1 MDGAVVLWL
10 HELVVAQ
17 PQLADL
23 TVLMAEWGVFVLP
36 LMLVVSWF
44 ARGETL
50 TERRRAVLAG
60 CLAAVVALGVG
71 LVLERVLGRPR
82 PFVALGFTP
91 LIAHVADSS
100 FPSDHTLLGVAL
112 IGAMLLSVPRVGV
125 GMFVWALLVGVARVA
140 AGLHYP
146 SDIIGSSVLAL
157 GLDALAI
164 ITVKKATAMQAMKLF
179 LGGN

>member
-1 MDGAVVLWL
+1 
-10 HELVVAQ
+10 
-17 PQLADL
+17 
-23 TVLMAEWGVFVLP
+23 
-36 LMLVVSWF
+36 
-44 ARGETL
+44 
-50 TERRRAVLAG
+50 
-60 CLAAVVALGVG
+60 
-71 LVLERVLGRPR
+71 
-82 PFVALGFTP
+82 VALGFTP

>member
-1 MDGAVVLWL
+1 MDGAIVLWL

-17 PQLADL
+17 PQLANL

-50 TERRRAVLAG
+50 TERRRVFLAG
-60 CLAAVVALGVG
+60 CRAAVVAVGVG

-100 FPSDHTLLGVAL
+100 FPSDHTLLGVSL
-112 IGAMLLSVPRVGV
+112 IGPMLFSLPRLGV
-125 GMFVWALLVGVARVA
+125 GMFIWALLVGVARIA
-140 AGLHYP
+140 
-146 SDIIGSSVLAL
+146 
-157 GLDALAI
+157 
-164 ITVKKATAMQAMKLF
+164 
-179 LGGN
+179 